1 MQYAPHWS
9 VVKQKKYEGADI
21 FAFVLQFSKIINY
34 TYTCNLI

>member
-1 MQYAPHWS
+1 MLHIS
-9 VVKQKKYEGADI
+9 LFGSKTKKYEGADI